1 MIDRICTYDNRDDL
15 LVAYLYDEIDAA
27 DRGAFSAHLSGCGR
41 CTREL
46 AALRGVRTTL
56 SAWAPPEPRVVMN
69 YAPGTLIGEPGPTS
83 DEDRSDERR
92 VRSRS
97 WHDVPGWA
105 QVAAALLVLGVSAA
119 IANVEV
125 RRDASG
131 WTLRTG
137 WSKVPAP
144 PAAAQTAAANASA
157 PWRADLTA
165 LERRLRTEFQPSP
178 ALAVPAAATAISMSD
193 AELQRRVR
201 AIISESERRQERELA
216 LRVAEVMKDV
226 NAQRQADLVKINSS
240 LGFIQTNSYN
250 EQMKQREM
258 VNYLLKVSQKQ

>member
-1 MIDRICTYDNRDDL
+1 MIETICTYEGRDDL

-27 DRGAFSAHLSGCGR
+27 DRATFSAHVNGCGR

-46 AALRGVRTTL
+46 AALRGVRSTL
-56 SAWAPPEPRVVMN
+56 SAWAPPEPRVITD
-69 YAPGTLIGEPGPTS
+69 YEARPLSSEPRATT
-83 DEDRSDERR
+83 
-92 VRSRS
+92 RS

-105 QVAAALLVLGVSAA
+105 QVAAALLVLGVSMG

-125 RRDASG
+125 RRDGAG

-137 WSKVPAP
+137 WSKVPAQNAVAL
-144 PAAAQTAAANASA
+144 PATPASA

-165 LERRLRTEFQPSP
+165 LERQMRTELQSIS
-178 ALAVPAAATAISMSD
+178 ATRAVPAAAPTSTMTD

-201 AIISESERRQERELA
+201 TIIQESERRQERELA
-216 LRVAEVMKDV
+216 LRVGEIMKDV

-240 LGFIQTNSYN
+240 LGFIQTSTYG
-250 EQMKQREM
+250 EQMKQREL

>member
-1 MIDRICTYDNRDDL
+1 MIETICTYDGRDDL

-27 DRGAFSAHLSGCGR
+27 DRATFSAHVNGCGR

-46 AALRGVRTTL
+46 AALRGVRSTL
-56 SAWAPPEPRVVMN
+56 SAWAPPEPRMVTDYN
-69 YAPGTLIGEPGPTS
+69 PASSEPRATS
-83 DEDRSDERR
+83 DEPRATT
-92 VRSRS
+92 RS

-105 QVAAALLVLGVSAA
+105 QVAAALLVLGVSMG

-125 RRDASG
+125 RRDSAG

-137 WSKVPAP
+137 WSKVPAQNASAL
-144 PAAAQTAAANASA
+144 PATPASA

-165 LERRLRTEFQPSP
+165 LERQMRTELQSIS
-178 ALAVPAAATAISMSD
+178 ATRAVPAAAPTSTMTD

-201 AIISESERRQERELA
+201 TIIQESERRQERELA
-216 LRVAEVMKDV
+216 LRVGEIMKDV

-240 LGFIQTNSYN
+240 LGFIQTSTYG
-250 EQMKQREM
+250 EQMKQREL